1 MLMYAILLLPV
12 VLCCI
17 FLPGKSTTLSSSKQ
31 RESDKKTRRRAF
43 WLLLPFFVLL
53 ALKSED
59 IGADTYQYTRMFEAM
74 EVDAFDRYY
83 DRIEEGY
90 RLFLMIISKIFD
102 NPQWQYII
110 FAVFSFIVFVYFLER
125 NSCKPEW
132 FVLMFL
138 ALNLYAFYMT
148 SLRQAIAMTIC
159 LLAYE
164 KIKEKKLV
172 WFLVLVALAMTF
184 HMSAMFFIPA
194 YFIAHLKTTKAKIPL
209 YILVFVVAAIYNEE
223 LFMFA
228 GEAFELEYGI
238 EETGNGYITIGLMFI
253 ITVLSFLRLRT
264 LIAYNENNKYLI
276 QLNVIHMGLWIL
288 RLFSR
293 TAERPTMFYTF
304 FTILLIEQLIMSI
317 KNKEMRALVNV
328 LVTAFATLY
337 FFYRLPGMGITPFE
351 FFWN

>member
-1 MLMYAILLLPV
+1 MFNYVILLLPV

-43 WLLLPFFVLL
+43 WLLLPFFVML
-53 ALKSED
+53 ALKGD
-59 IGADTYQYTRMFEAM
+59 GVGADTDQYTRMFEATQ
-74 EVDAFDRYY
+74 VGLFDKYY
-83 DRIEEGY
+83 DRIEGGY
-90 RLFLMIISKIFD
+90 RLFLIILTKIFD
-102 NPQWQYII
+102 HPQWQYII
-110 FAVFSFIVFVYFLER
+110 FAVFVLIVFIYFLER

-148 SLRQAIAMTIC
+148 GIRQAIAMTIC

-164 KIKEKKLV
+164 KIKEKKLI
-172 WFLVLVALAMTF
+172 WFLLLVGLAMTF
-184 HMSAMFFIPA
+184 HMAAMFFLPA

-209 YILVFVVAAIYNEE
+209 YIVVFIVAAIYNEE

-228 GEAFELEYGI
+228 GDAFELEYGI
-238 EETGNGYITIGLMFI
+238 EETGNGYVMIGLMFI
-253 ITVLSFLRLRT
+253 VTVLSFLRLKT

-276 QLNVIHMGLWIL
+276 QLNVVHMGLWML

-317 KNKEMRALVNV
+317 KNKETRAIVNV
-328 LVTAFATLY
+328 CVTGFATLY
-337 FFYRLPGMGITPFE
+337 FFYRLPGMGITPYY
-351 FFWN
+351 FFW

>member
-43 WLLLPFFVLL
+43 WLLLPFFVML
-53 ALKSED
+53 ALKGD
-59 IGADTYQYTRMFEAM
+59 GVGADTDQYTRMFEATQ
-74 EVDAFDRYY
+74 VDLFDKYY
-83 DRIEEGY
+83 DRIEGGY
-90 RLFLMIISKIFD
+90 RLFLIVLTKIFD
-102 NPQWQYII
+102 NPQWQFVV

-138 ALNLYAFYMT
+138 ALNIYAFYMT
-148 SLRQAIAMTIC
+148 GLRQAFAMTIC

-164 KIKEKKLV
+164 KIKEKKLI
-172 WFLVLVALAMTF
+172 WFILLVALAMSF
-184 HMSAMFFIPA
+184 HMAAMFFIPA

-209 YILVFVVAAIYNEE
+209 YIIVFVVAAIYNEE

-228 GEAFELEYGI
+228 GDAFELEYGI
-238 EETGNGYITIGLMFI
+238 EETGNGYIMIGLMFI

-276 QLNVIHMGLWIL
+276 QLNVVHMGLWML

-328 LVTAFATLY
+328 GVTGFATLY
-337 FFYRLPGMGITPFE
+337 FFYRLPGMGIIPYQ
-351 FFWN
+351 FFW

>member
-1 MLMYAILLLPV
+1 MLMYAILLVPV

-53 ALKSED
+53 ALKSTSV
-59 IGADTYQYTRMFEAM
+59 GADTDQYTRMFEM
-74 EVDAFDRYY
+74 VQFDVFEKHYGRV
-83 DRIEEGY
+83 EGGY
-90 RLFLMIISKIFD
+90 RLFLIVLTKIFD
-102 NPQWQYII
+102 NPQWQFII
-110 FAVFSFIVFVYFLER
+110 FAAFTLIVFVYFLER

-148 SLRQAIAMTIC
+148 GIRQAFAMTIC

-172 WFLVLVALAMTF
+172 WFLLLVALAMSF
-184 HMSAMFFIPA
+184 HTAAMFFIPA

-209 YILVFVVAAIYNEE
+209 YIIVFIIAAIYNEE

-228 GEAFELEYGI
+228 GDAFEIEYGI
-238 EETGNGYITIGLMFI
+238 EQAGNGYVMIGLMFI
-253 ITVLSFLRLRT
+253 ITVLSFLRLKT

-276 QLNVIHMGLWIL
+276 QLNVIHMGLWML

-304 FTILLIEQLIMSI
+304 FTILLVEQLIMSI
-317 KNKEMRALVNV
+317 KNKETRAIVNV
-328 LVTAFATLY
+328 CVTGFATLY
-337 FFYRLPGMGITPFE
+337 FFYRLPGMGIAPFE
-351 FFWN
+351 FFW

>member
-1 MLMYAILLLPV
+1 MLMYAILLVPV

-17 FLPGKSTTLSSSKQ
+17 FLPGKSTTLSSSK
-31 RESDKKTRRRAF
+31 RESDKKTRKRAF

-53 ALKSED
+53 ALKGED
-59 IGADTYQYTRMFEAM
+59 IGADTDQYTLMFQATQ
-74 EVDAFDRYY
+74 FDIFDKYY
-83 DRIEEGY
+83 DRIEGGY
-90 RLFLMIISKIFD
+90 RLFLIILTKIFD
-102 NPQWQYII
+102 HPQWQYII

-148 SLRQAIAMTIC
+148 GIRQAIAMTIC

-164 KIKEKKLV
+164 KIKEKKLI
-172 WFLVLVALAMTF
+172 WFLLLVVLAMSF
-184 HMSAMFFIPA
+184 HTAAMFFLPA

-209 YILVFVVAAIYNEE
+209 YIAVFVVAAIYNEE

-228 GEAFELEYGI
+228 GDAFEIEYGV
-238 EETGNGYITIGLMFI
+238 EETGNGYVMLGLMAI
-253 ITVLSFLRLRT
+253 VTVLSFLRLRT

-276 QLNVIHMGLWIL
+276 QLNVIHMGLWML

-293 TAERPTMFYTF
+293 TAERPSMFYTF

-317 KNKEMRALVNV
+317 KNKETRAIANV
-328 LVTAFATLY
+328 GVTGFATLY
-337 FFYRLPGMGITPFE
+337 FFYRLPSMGITPFE

>member
-1 MLMYAILLLPV
+1 MLMYAILLVPV

-17 FLPGKSTTLSSSKQ
+17 FLPGKSTTLSSSK
-31 RESDKKTRRRAF
+31 RESDKKTRKRAF

-53 ALKSED
+53 ALKGD
-59 IGADTYQYTRMFEAM
+59 VGADTDQYTRMFEATQL
-74 EVDAFDRYY
+74 DLFDKYY
-83 DRIEEGY
+83 DRIEGGY
-90 RLFLMIISKIFD
+90 RLFLIVITKIFD
-102 NPQWQYII
+102 NPQWQYIV
-110 FAVFSFIVFVYFLER
+110 FAAFSLIVFVYFLER

-148 SLRQAIAMTIC
+148 GIRQAFAMTIC

-164 KIKEKKLV
+164 KIKQKKLL
-172 WFLVLVALAMTF
+172 WFLLLVALAMSF
-184 HMSAMFFIPA
+184 HMAAMFFLPA
-194 YFIAHLKTTKAKIPL
+194 YFIAHLKTTKAKVPL
-209 YILVFVVAAIYNEE
+209 YIAVFVVAAIFNEE

-228 GEAFELEYGI
+228 GDAFELEYGI
-238 EETGNGYITIGLMFI
+238 EETGNGYVMIGLMFI
-253 ITVLSFLRLRT
+253 VTVLSFLRLKT

-276 QLNVIHMGLWIL
+276 QLNVVHMGLWML

-317 KNKEMRALVNV
+317 KNKETRAIVNV
-328 LVTAFATLY
+328 GVTGFTTLY
-337 FFYRLPGMGITPFE
+337 FFYRLPGMGIIPYR
-351 FFWN
+351 FFW

>member
-1 MLMYAILLLPV
+1 MLMYAILLVPV

-17 FLPGKSTTLSSSKQ
+17 FLPGKSTTLSSSK

-53 ALKSED
+53 ALKSTSV
-59 IGADTYQYTRMFEAM
+59 GADTDQYTRMFEM
-74 EVDAFDRYY
+74 VQFDVFEKYY
-83 DRIEEGY
+83 GRVEGGY
-90 RLFLMIISKIFD
+90 RLFLIVLTKIFD
-102 NPQWQYII
+102 NPQWQFII
-110 FAVFSFIVFVYFLER
+110 FAAFTLIVFVYFLER

-148 SLRQAIAMTIC
+148 GLRQAFAMTIC

-172 WFLVLVALAMTF
+172 WFLLLVALAMSF
-184 HMSAMFFIPA
+184 HTAAMFFIPA

-209 YILVFVVAAIYNEE
+209 YIIVFIIAAIYNEE

-228 GEAFELEYGI
+228 GDAFEIEYGI
-238 EETGNGYITIGLMFI
+238 EQAGNGYVMIGLMFI
-253 ITVLSFLRLRT
+253 ITVLSFLRLKT

-276 QLNVIHMGLWIL
+276 QLNVIHMGFWML

-304 FTILLIEQLIMSI
+304 FTILLVEQLIMSI
-317 KNKEMRALVNV
+317 KNKETRAIVNV
-328 LVTAFATLY
+328 GVTGFATLY
-337 FFYRLPGMGITPFE
+337 FFYRLPGMGITPYS
-351 FFWN
+351 FFW

>member
-17 FLPGKSTTLSSSKQ
+17 FLPGKSTTLSSKLH
-31 RESDKKTRRRAF
+31 ESDKKTRKRAF

-53 ALKSED
+53 ALKGEGV
-59 IGADTYQYTRMFEAM
+59 GADTDQYTRMFEATQ
-74 EVDAFDRYY
+74 FDLFDKYY
-83 DRIEEGY
+83 DRIEGGY
-90 RLFLMIISKIFD
+90 RLFLIVLTKIFD

-110 FAVFSFIVFVYFLER
+110 FAAFTLIVFIYFLER

-148 SLRQAIAMTIC
+148 GIRQAFAMTIC

-164 KIKEKKLV
+164 KIKQKKLI
-172 WFLVLVALAMTF
+172 WFLLLVALAMSF
-184 HMSAMFFIPA
+184 HMAAMFFIPA

-209 YILVFVVAAIYNEE
+209 YIIVLIIAAIYNEE

-228 GEAFELEYGI
+228 GDAFELEYGI
-238 EETGNGYITIGLMFI
+238 EETGNGYVMIGLMFI
-253 ITVLSFLRLRT
+253 ITVLSFLRLKT

-276 QLNVIHMGLWIL
+276 QLNVVHMGLWML

-304 FTILLIEQLIMSI
+304 FTILLVEQLIMSI
-317 KNKEMRALVNV
+317 KNKETRAIVNV
-328 LVTAFATLY
+328 GVTGFATLY
-337 FFYRLPGMGITPFE
+337 FFYRLPGMGITPYS
-351 FFWN
+351 FFWQ

>member
-1 MLMYAILLLPV
+1 MFNYVILLLPV
-12 VLCCI
+12 VICCI

-43 WLLLPFFVLL
+43 WLLLPFFVML
-53 ALKSED
+53 ALKAESV
-59 IGADTYQYTRMFEAM
+59 GADTDQYTRMFEATQ
-74 EVDAFDRYY
+74 VDLFDKYY
-83 DRIEEGY
+83 DRIEGGY
-90 RLFLMIISKIFD
+90 RLFLIVLTKIFD
-102 NPQWQYII
+102 NPQWQFVV

-138 ALNLYAFYMT
+138 ALNIYAFYMT
-148 SLRQAIAMTIC
+148 GLRQAFAMTIC

-164 KIKEKKLV
+164 KIKEKKLI
-172 WFLVLVALAMTF
+172 WFILLVALAMSF
-184 HMSAMFFIPA
+184 HMAAMFVIPA

-209 YILVFVVAAIYNEE
+209 YIIVFVVAAIYNEE

-228 GEAFELEYGI
+228 GDAFELEYGI
-238 EETGNGYITIGLMFI
+238 EETGNGYIMIGLMFI

-276 QLNVIHMGLWIL
+276 QLHVVHMGLWML

-293 TAERPTMFYTF
+293 TAARPTMFYTF

-317 KNKEMRALVNV
+317 KNKETRAIVNV

-337 FFYRLPGMGITPFE
+337 FFYRLPGMGIIPYR
-351 FFWN
+351 FFW

>member
-17 FLPGKSTTLSSSKQ
+17 FLPGKKATLSSLKQ
-31 RESDKKTRRRAF
+31 RESDKKTRKRAF
-43 WLLLPFFVLL
+43 WLLLPFFVML

-59 IGADTYQYTRMFEAM
+59 IGADTYQYTLMFDMSEAGL
-74 EVDAFDRYY
+74 FDRYY
-83 DRIEEGY
+83 ERIEGGY
-90 RLFLMIISKIFD
+90 RIFVLLLSKYFD
-102 NPQWQYII
+102 NPQWQYVIYSVVCFII
-110 FAVFSFIVFVYFLER
+110 IVYFLEK
-125 NSCKPEW
+125 NSYKPEW
-132 FVLMFL
+132 FVLLFL

-148 SLRQAIAMTIC
+148 GLRQAVAMTIC

-172 WFLVLVALAMTF
+172 WFLLLVALAMSF
-184 HMSAMFFIPA
+184 HTAAMFFIPA
-194 YFIAHLKTTKAKIPL
+194 YFIAHLKTTRAKIPL
-209 YILVFVVAAIYNEE
+209 YVIIFVFAAIFNED

-228 GEAFELEYGI
+228 GDAFELEYGI
-238 EETGNGYITIGLMFI
+238 EETSNGYVMIGLMFI
-253 ITVLSFLRLRT
+253 ITMLSFIRLKT
-264 LIAYNENNKYLI
+264 LIAYNESNKYLI
-276 QLNVIHMGLWIL
+276 QLNVIHMGLWML

-293 TAERPTMFYTF
+293 TAERATMFYTF
-304 FTILLIEQLIMSI
+304 FTILLVEQLILSI
-317 KNKEMRALVNV
+317 KNKETRAIVNV

>member
-17 FLPGKSTTLSSSKQ
+17 FLPGKSTTLSLSKH
-31 RESDKKTRRRAF
+31 ESDKKTRKRAF

-53 ALKSED
+53 ALRGED
-59 IGADTYQYTRMFEAM
+59 IGADTDQYTRMFEAA
-74 EVDAFDRYY
+74 EIGVFDKYY
-83 DRIEEGY
+83 QRIEGGY
-90 RLFLMIISKIFD
+90 RLFLIVLTKIFD
-102 NPQWQYII
+102 NPQWQYIV
-110 FAVFSFIVFVYFLER
+110 FAAFSFIVFVYFLER

-148 SLRQAIAMTIC
+148 GLRQAIAMTIC

-164 KIKEKKLV
+164 KIKEKKLI
-172 WFLVLVALAMTF
+172 WFLLLVALAMSF
-184 HMSAMFFIPA
+184 HMAAIFFIPA
-194 YFIAHLKTTKAKIPL
+194 YFIAHLKTTRAKIPL
-209 YILVFVVAAIYNEE
+209 YILVFIVAAIYNEE

-228 GEAFELEYGI
+228 GDAFEIKYGI
-238 EETGNGYITIGLMFI
+238 EETNNGYVMIGLMFI
-253 ITVLSFLRLRT
+253 ITVFSFLRLKT
-264 LIAYNENNKYLI
+264 LVAYNENNKYLI
-276 QLNVIHMGLWIL
+276 QLNVIHMGLWML

-304 FTILLIEQLIMSI
+304 FTILLVEQLIMSI

-328 LVTAFATLY
+328 CVTGFATLY
-337 FFYRLPGMGITPFE
+337 FFYRLSGMGITPYE
-351 FFWN
+351 FFW

>member
-1 MLMYAILLLPV
+1 MLMYAILLVPV

-17 FLPGKSTTLSSSKQ
+17 FLPGKSTTLSSSK
-31 RESDKKTRRRAF
+31 RESDKKTRKRAF

-53 ALKSED
+53 ALKGED
-59 IGADTYQYTRMFEAM
+59 IGADTDQYTRMFEATR
-74 EVDAFDRYY
+74 VDLFDKYY
-83 DRIEEGY
+83 ARIEGGY
-90 RLFLMIISKIFD
+90 RLFLIILTKIFD
-102 NPQWQYII
+102 HPQWQYII

-138 ALNLYAFYMT
+138 ALNLYAFYVT
-148 SLRQAIAMTIC
+148 GIRQAIAMTIC

-164 KIKEKKLV
+164 KIKEKKLI
-172 WFLVLVALAMTF
+172 WFLLLVALAMSF
-184 HMSAMFFIPA
+184 HTAAMFFLPA

-209 YILVFVVAAIYNEE
+209 YIIIFVIAAIYNEE

-228 GEAFELEYGI
+228 GDAFEIEYGI
-238 EETGNGYITIGLMFI
+238 EETGNGYVMIGLMFI
-253 ITVLSFLRLRT
+253 VTVLSFLRLKT

-276 QLNVIHMGLWIL
+276 QLNVIHMGLWML

-293 TAERPTMFYTF
+293 TAERPSMFYTF

-317 KNKEMRALVNV
+317 KDKETRAIVNV
-328 LVTAFATLY
+328 GVTGFATLY
-337 FFYRLPGMGITPFE
+337 FFYRLPSMGITPFE

>member
-1 MLMYAILLLPV
+1 MLMYAILLVPV

-17 FLPGKSTTLSSSKQ
+17 FLPGKSTTLSSSKS
-31 RESDKKTRRRAF
+31 ESDKKTRKRAF

-53 ALKSED
+53 ALKAESV
-59 IGADTYQYTRMFEAM
+59 GADTDQYTRMFEATQ
-74 EVDAFDRYY
+74 VDLFDKYY
-83 DRIEEGY
+83 DRIEGGY
-90 RLFLMIISKIFD
+90 RLFLIVLTKIFD
-102 NPQWQYII
+102 NPQWQFVV

-138 ALNLYAFYMT
+138 ALNIYAFYMT
-148 SLRQAIAMTIC
+148 GLRQAFAMTIC

-164 KIKEKKLV
+164 KIKEKKLI
-172 WFLVLVALAMTF
+172 WFILLVALAMSF
-184 HMSAMFFIPA
+184 HTAAMFFIPA

-209 YILVFVVAAIYNEE
+209 YIIVFVVAAIYNEE

-228 GEAFELEYGI
+228 GDAFELEYGI
-238 EETGNGYITIGLMFI
+238 EETGNGYIMIGLMFI

-276 QLNVIHMGLWIL
+276 QLNVVHMGLWML

-304 FTILLIEQLIMSI
+304 FTILLVEQLIMSI
-317 KNKEMRALVNV
+317 KNKETRALVNV

-337 FFYRLPGMGITPFE
+337 FFYRLPGMGIIPYD
-351 FFWN
+351 FFW